1 MNILKTEKETLS
13 NDDILKYIADYESQ
27 RLPLLNKLWS
37 YYLAENTKI
46 LTRSKPDANS
56 SDNRIVIGYG
66 RKLVTTWTG
75 YGWRPRYITYKA
87 TKETDQS
94 IDEEEIDIEDGELKE
109 KELTED
115 EKYVREL
122 QTTFNLNNEH
132 IKTSR
137 AGRNI
142 GIFGL
147 SYEIVYIDKT
157 IDQKTFNVKA
167 EPKFFTVDPREM
179 ILLYDYDSEPKK
191 KMAIRFYE
199 IDKNWFKV
207 EMYYKDKV
215 ELFDRKRNDV
225 NNKWELTPDKTNP
238 EYPNFFNEI
247 PVVAYYAGDDM
258 LGIIKSVLDLID
270 AHDALYSDSK
280 NEFDKFAF
288 AYLIMKRYAITNA
301 IDVKSPNAASE
312 VLKKLKNKRIFENVP
327 SDGEIKFLTKDI
339 PTAFLEFMAKSLRE
353 QIHIQSHVPDF
364 NYMATGNLSGAA
376 IQRLMFDFENL
387 VSSTEADF
395 DVGLLERI
403 KLKTIIYAKQGRPI
417 GTNDMITISHKRNIP
432 QNLLELAQ
440 TATQMKAAGFSSYLI
455 ADIMPDDII
464 PNVQVELRRQK
475 KEQEELMRFDV
486 EAPIDDEINS
496 QADEL

>member
-1 MNILKTEKETLS
+1 MNIMKTEKETLS
-13 NDDILKYIADYESQ
+13 SEDILKYISDYESKS
-27 RLPLLNKLWS
+27 LPLLDKLWN
-37 YYLAENTKI
+37 YYIGENTKI
-46 LTRSKPDANS
+46 LSKPKPDANS
-56 SDNRIVIGYG
+56 PDNRIVISYG

-94 IDEEEIDIEDGELKE
+94 IDTEEMDMENGELKE
-109 KELTED
+109 EELTED

-142 GIFGL
+142 GIFGM

-157 IDQKTFNVKA
+157 IDKETFSIKA

-199 IDKNWFKV
+199 INKNWFKV
-207 EMYYKDKV
+207 EVYYKDKIV
-215 ELFDRKRNDV
+215 IYDRIREEQSIEWQLKLD
-225 NNKWELTPDKTNP
+225 D
-238 EYPNFFNEI
+238 EYPNFFNDI
-247 PVVAYYAGDDM
+247 PVVAYYAGDEM
-258 LGIIKSVLDLID
+258 LGVIKPVLDLIN
-270 AHDALYSDSK
+270 ANDALYSDSM

-301 IDVKSPNAASE
+301 IDVKSPNANSE
-312 VLKKLKNKRIFENVP
+312 ILKKLKNKRIFENVP

-339 PTAFLEFMAKSLRE
+339 PTQFLEFMAKSIRE

-403 KLKTIIYAKQGRPI
+403 ELITIIYAKQGRPV
-417 GTNDMITISHKRNIP
+417 GTKDMITISHKRNIP

-440 TATQMKAAGFSSYLI
+440 TAVQMKTAGFSAYLI
-455 ADIMPDDII
+455 VDIMPDDII
-464 PNVQVELRRQK
+464 PNVQVELMRQK
-475 KEQEELMRFDV
+475 KEAEELMKFDV
-486 EAPIDDEINS
+486 EVPIDDKSDS
-496 QADEL
+496 QADEV